1 MAKIEQTL
9 NKLIEAKQK
18 EEKKT
23 EETLAKLKEKFDADF
38 AKIKA
43 KYEADV
49 AKVRSENEAKL
60 AELNPEIAYYD
71 KLLKEQQKLE
81 AMQKDLERRFNERKG
96 VKEED

>member
-1 MAKIEQTL
+1 MKIEQTL

-23 EETLAKLKEKFDADF
+23 EEALAKMKEKYEADLAKLKAKYDADTTKVKTESD
-38 AKIKA
+38 AKI
-43 KYEADV
+43 
-49 AKVRSENEAKL
+49 

-71 KLLKEQQKLE
+71 KLLKGQQKLE

-96 VKEED
+96 IEA

>member
-1 MAKIEQTL
+1 MKIEQTL

-23 EETLAKLKEKFDADF
+23 EEALAKLKEKYEADL
-38 AKIKA
+38 AKLKA
-43 KYEADV
+43 KYDADTTKV
-49 AKVRSENEAKL
+49 KTESDAKI

-96 VKEED
+96 IEA